1 MNPVSSIA
9 AKGLWQFRE
18 TFSVSLNHHKTLKA
32 VLLLSAGLYI
42 AEFFISLFFYA
53 STSTPFFLPPIPTET
68 LSGQNF
74 LYAHSIIRQ
83 YAFFVLELA
92 LATLVIAARPDTY
105 RPFLFLLI
113 FIELLSS
120 AFAAF
125 MGFHGH
131 LVAAQWIPAAGFHI
145 SIAALLGI
153 FMPKSVPILST
164 DAERNTLAPL
174 HLFAM
179 TLPPRLHYTILQL
192 SAAIAGGLW
201 ILWGLGSTVF
211 WELGVQNISSDKTA
225 ELRLIDAMRLN
236 FIVRSEQG
244 LMLIAIGLITL
255 LTAWRPVRW
264 RQMMAFIL
272 IQQVLNAISAAVEL
286 GFGTILFPQFL
297 TVVGVQ
303 AFTFVLF
310 YMLYPAPQL
319 NAQHNALQ
327 Q

>member
-18 TFSVSLNHHKTLKA
+18 TFSVSLNHYKTLKA
-32 VLLLSAGLYI
+32 VLLLSAGFYV
-42 AEFFISLFFYA
+42 AEFFISLFFFG
-53 STSTPFFLPPIPTET
+53 STSTPFFLPPIPTAT
-68 LSGQNF
+68 LSGQDF

-83 YAFFVLELA
+83 YAFFALELA
-92 LATLVIAARPDTY
+92 LATLVVAAHPDTY

-120 AFAAF
+120 AFAVF
-125 MGFHGH
+125 TGVYGH
-131 LVAAQWIPAAGFHI
+131 LTAAQWIPVAGVHTV
-145 SIAALLGI
+145 IAVLLVV
-153 FMPKSVPILST
+153 FMPKPIPVVS
-164 DAERNTLAPL
+164 AEHERNTVAPIPFL
-174 HLFAM
+174 S
-179 TLPPRLHYTILQL
+179 PRLHYTILQL
-192 SAAIAGGLW
+192 SAAVAGGLW